1 MTAIID
7 FQSDTTSAVET
18 IEEQEAIVHS
28 RRKHRKVVAHRQRLI
43 IGSLS
48 VATGIVLWTVAAAI
62 VHNQLF
68 LVGPYQVA
76 RRAVQLFANGTLGQD
91 LATSGQEFFGGM
103 LAAISVGVPVGILI
117 GISKRARDLLHPW
130 ISGLYSTPVV
140 ALSPLLILWFGIGL
154 ISKIVVIFSVAV
166 FPIITN
172 TEAGITGLD
181 PDLVEMARCF
191 QFTHR
196 TMIRH
201 VYLRGSLPLVLTGV
215 RLAIGRGIVG
225 VVVAEL
231 FGARSGLG
239 YAIEVTSQAYDTAGL
254 FACIILLA
262 LLGVVFSSLA
272 IRLEKMAAPWLQ
284 R

>member
-1 MTAIID
+1 MTALVEY
-7 FQSDTTSAVET
+7 QTEAPTTPET
-18 IEEQEAIVHS
+18 IAAQDALVDS
-28 RRKHRKVVAHRQRLI
+28 RRKHRKAVAHRQRI
-43 IGSLS
+43 IVGSLS
-48 VATGIVLWTVAAAI
+48 VVGGLVVWVVAAAI

-68 LVGPYQVA
+68 LVGPWQVV
-76 RRAVQLFANGTLGQD
+76 RRAGQLFANGTLGDD
-91 LATSGQEFFGGM
+91 LTTSGEEFLGG
-103 LAAISVGVPVGILI
+103 LVAAICFGVPVGILI
-117 GISKRARDLLHPW
+117 GISHRARNVMQPW

-154 ISKIVVIFSVAV
+154 VSKIVVIFSVAV

-172 TEAGITGLD
+172 TQAGITGLD

-191 QFTHR
+191 QFTRR

-201 VYLRGSLPLVLTGV
+201 IYLRGSLPLVLTGI
-215 RLAIGRGIVG
+215 RLAIGRAIVG

-239 YAIEVTSQAYDTAGL
+239 YEIEVTSQAYDTAGL

-262 LLGVVFSSLA
+262 FIGVVFSSIA
-272 IRLEKMAAPWLQ
+272 IRMERMAAPWLQ
-284 R
+284 K

>member
-1 MTAIID
+1 MTVLID
-7 FQSDTTSAVET
+7 VHANMPKVPESLEA
-18 IEEQEAIVHS
+18 QEAVVRSHRR
-28 RRKHRKVVAHRQRLI
+28 RRKTIAHRQRLI

-48 VATGIVLWTVAAAI
+48 VVAGIVLWMIAAAI

-68 LVGPYQVA
+68 LVGPWQVA
-76 RRAVQLFANGTLGQD
+76 HRAVQLFANGTLGQD
-91 LATSGQEFFGGM
+91 LATSGQEFLGGM
-103 LAAISVGVPVGILI
+103 LAAIVIGVPIGILI
-117 GISKRARDLLHPW
+117 GISKRARDVLQPW

-172 TEAGITGLD
+172 TQAGITGLD

-191 QFTHR
+191 QFTRR
-196 TMIRH
+196 TMVRH

-215 RLAIGRGIVG
+215 RLAIGRAIVG

-262 LLGVVFSSLA
+262 LIGVVFSSLA
-272 IRLEKMAAPWLQ
+272 IRLERMAAPWLD
-284 R
+284 